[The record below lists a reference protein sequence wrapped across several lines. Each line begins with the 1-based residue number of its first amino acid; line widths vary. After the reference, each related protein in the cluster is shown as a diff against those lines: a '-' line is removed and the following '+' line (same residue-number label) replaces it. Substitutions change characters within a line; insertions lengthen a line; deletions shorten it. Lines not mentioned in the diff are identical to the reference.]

1 MNKEK
6 LGSYD
11 LVQEEDLA
19 DVHARGSILRHK
31 KTGARVMLIEND
43 DENKVFCI
51 AFRTPSRDSTGAAHI
66 LEHSVLCGSREFP
79 LKDPFVEL
87 VKGSLNTFLNAITYP
102 DKTCFPVASC
112 NDQDFRN
119 LMHVYLDAVFY
130 PRIYEQEE
138 IFRQEGW
145 NYHLESAEGPL
156 SYNGVVYNEM
166 KGAFSSPDDVLER
179 EVLNQLFP
187 DTSYGFES
195 GGDPKDIPS
204 LTYEKFLDF
213 HKTYYH
219 PSNCFIYLYG
229 NMDMAEHLAFI
240 DEHYLSH
247 FDKKQI
253 DSEVHYQDPF
263 RKIRQAV
270 KEYPVTE
277 NEGEEGNTYLS
288 YSVVPSK
295 DGDICRDTAF
305 SVLDY
310 ALLSSSG
317 APLKKALQD
326 AGIGTDIYGYYDGS
340 LLQPV
345 FSIIAKGSD
354 AHKKEEFCAVIR
366 QVLETCVRDGI
377 DPKSIEAAL
386 NSFEFSY
393 READFGAHPK
403 GLMYGLHILDN
414 WIYTDENPFRELKM
428 LSVFETLRKAAG
440 SGYYEELLKKEILD
454 NPHGCVLSL
463 VPSMGLAGRMEE
475 ELAES
480 LEQYRQSL
488 TEEERQQLV
497 MKTQALAAYQ
507 EEEDAPGAAECIP
520 LLKRSD
526 IRPDIQPLC
535 NELLSFS
542 GNDFLYHDV
551 CTNGIAYVSLLF
563 RFDSRDADKLH
574 YLSLLRAVLGDV
586 DTESYTYSE
595 LDNEINIHCGGIG
608 TVAEVYDNT
617 REEDSFRVFFN
628 IHARA
633 LYDKLDFVFG
643 MFREILLTS
652 RLDDEK
658 RLKEILGEIRMELMT
673 TLQQSGNA
681 TALRRALSYGSLMAK
696 AQDEMSGIGFYQFVE
711 DLVLHFDAK
720 KQEIKENLKK
730 VLQEILDPSIFMV
743 NYTGERS
750 SLEKVMSLA
759 EDFKKNLS
767 AHSREEDSSRIR
779 IEKKNEGFKTSGQV
793 QFVAQAGNFSK
804 KGFSYTGALEIL
816 RTILS
821 YDYLWMNLRVKG
833 GAYGCGSMFRRN
845 GTGCFTSYRDPH
857 LSRTLE
863 IYKGIPEYIRSFTA
877 DERQMTKYIIGTISS
892 LDTPRT
898 PKMQGSISGA
908 AYLRGITE
916 KMIQEQRDEIL
927 KATQEDIRALA
938 PIVEAILSDEQ
949 ICVVGS
955 ASAIEAAENVFMETK
970 YLVKD

>member
-1 MNKEK
+1 MNKDK
-6 LGSYD
+6 LGAYD
-11 LVQEEDLA
+11 LVLEEDLP
-19 DVHARGSILRHK
+19 DVHSLGSVLRHK

-43 DENKVFCI
+43 DDNKVFSI

-112 NDQDFRN
+112 NDKDFRN

-130 PRIYEQEE
+130 PRIYEREE

-145 NYHLESAEGPL
+145 NYHLESADGPL

-179 EVLNQLFP
+179 EILNQLFP
-187 DTSYGFES
+187 DTSYCFES
-195 GGDPKDIPS
+195 GGDPKYIPT
-204 LTYEKFLDF
+204 LTYEAFLDF
-213 HKTYYH
+213 HRTYYH
-219 PSNCFIYLYG
+219 PSNCYIYLYG
-229 NMDMAEHLAFI
+229 NMDMADNLAFI

-247 FDKKQI
+247 FDKKEI
-253 DSEVHYQDPF
+253 DSEVHFQRAF
-263 RKIRQAV
+263 KEIREAV

-277 NEGEEGNTYLS
+277 NEGEEENTYLS

-295 DGDICRDTAF
+295 SEDVCRDTAF
-305 SVLDY
+305 SVLEY

-326 AGIGTDIYGYYDGS
+326 AGIGTDIYGYYDGG

-345 FSIIAKGSD
+345 FSVIAKGSD
-354 AHKKEEFCAVIR
+354 AGKKEEFCSIIR
-366 QVLETCVRDGI
+366 QVLKKCAAEGI
-377 DPKSIEAAL
+377 DPKAVEAAL

-414 WIYTDENPFRELKM
+414 WIYTDEDPFRELKM
-428 LSVFETLRKAAG
+428 LPVFEKLRKAAG
-440 SGYYEELLKKEILD
+440 TGYYEEILSREILE
-454 NPHGCVLSL
+454 NPHGCILSL
-463 VPSMGLAGRMEE
+463 VPSMGLADRMEE
-475 ELAES
+475 DLAGT

-488 TEEERQQLV
+488 TKEERQHLV
-497 MKTQALAAYQ
+497 EKTEALAAYQ
-507 EEEDAPGAAECIP
+507 EEEDDPEVMACIP

-535 NELLSFS
+535 NELLDLS
-542 GNDFLYHDV
+542 GNDFLFHDV
-551 CTNGIAYVSLLF
+551 CTNGIGYISLLF
-563 RFDSRDADKLH
+563 RFDSRDITKLN
-574 YLSLLRAVLGDV
+574 YLSLLRAVMGDM
-586 DTESYTYSE
+586 DTENFTYDE
-595 LDNEINIHCGGIG
+595 LDKEININCGGIG
-608 TVAEVYDNT
+608 SAVEVYDNVSA
-617 REEDSFRVFFN
+617 EDEFRIFFD
-628 IHARA
+628 IHARF
-633 LYDKLDFVFG
+633 LYAKLDFVFG
-643 MFREILLTS
+643 MFREILGTTK
-652 RLDDEK
+652 LDDEK
-658 RLKEILGEIRMELMT
+658 RLKDILGEIRMELMA
-673 TLQQSGNA
+673 TLQHSGNA
-681 TALRRALSYGSLMAK
+681 TAMRRALSYGSQMAK
-696 AQDEMSGIGFYQFVE
+696 ARDEISGIGFYQFIE
-711 DLVLHFDAK
+711 DLFLHFEQK
-720 KQEIKENLKK
+720 KQEIKDNLKK
-730 VLQEILDPSIFMV
+730 VLKEVLDPSKYMV
-743 NYTGERS
+743 NYTGERT
-750 SLEKVMSLA
+750 SLSKVMALS
-759 EDFKKNLS
+759 EDFRKILKEGQN
-767 AHSREEDSSRIR
+767 
-779 IEKKNEGFKTSGQV
+779 EKDLHPVRAEKRNEGFKTSGQV

-804 KGFSYTGALEIL
+804 KGLSYTGTLEIL

-833 GAYGCGSMFRRN
+833 GAYGCGSMFLRS

-857 LSRTLE
+857 LTRTLDVF
-863 IYKGIPEYIRSFTA
+863 KGIPDYIRNFTA

-898 PKMQGSISGA
+898 PKMQGSISGT

-916 KMIQEQRDEIL
+916 EMIKEQRHQIL
-927 KATQEDIRALA
+927 TAAQEDIRSLA

-955 ASAIEAAENVFMETK
+955 VSAIDAAEDVFNETK
-970 YLVKD
+970 YLIKD